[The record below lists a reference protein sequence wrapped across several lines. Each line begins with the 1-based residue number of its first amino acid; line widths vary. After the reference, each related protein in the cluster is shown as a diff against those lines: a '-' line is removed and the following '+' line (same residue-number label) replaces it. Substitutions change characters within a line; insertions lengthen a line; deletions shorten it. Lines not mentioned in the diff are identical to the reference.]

1 MSNSTTKTYQM
12 KREILNYSKKI
23 SKGCARDKQKFSADM
38 IYGLL
43 SAKSCILSEI
53 AHKLQEPIRKK
64 NTIDRLSRQLSEG
77 IDKHTVVNY
86 NRIVK
91 KCLPEEPL
99 VFVDDSDVIK
109 PYGRKF
115 EDLGVVRDGS
125 SPDKKQEKGYHVTE
139 VTALTRNSSHPISLF
154 SEIHSSQEKDYVSAN
169 AITFNALKKS
179 SLLAGEKATF
189 VFDRGYDM
197 NKLFTF
203 CYANNLQFI
212 IRLTS
217 KRLLF
222 YKGKWLK
229 STTLRDS
236 RKGKIK
242 TNVMFEGKKQPC
254 YITCVNSQITESR
267 KQIKVIFVYGLGET
281 PMMLATN
288 RDIRNKDDTIR
299 IVRAYLKRWRI
310 EEYFRFKK
318 QHFGFE
324 NFRVR
329 GLIAINT
336 LNSYLT
342 YAIGLIAL
350 LSMKSKYNQLKVNIL
365 AEANSLRMTVCFDYY
380 RLAKGIAGLI
390 QNAHAGIKDWFKAL
404 RPPRVFRQLSLF

>member
-1 MSNSTTKTYQM
+1 M
-12 KREILNYSKKI
+12 
-23 SKGCARDKQKFSADM
+23 RDKQKFSADM

-43 SAKSCILSEI
+43 AARSCVLSDI
-53 AHKLQEPIRKK
+53 AHELQEPIRKK

-77 IDKHTVVNY
+77 IDKNTLFHY
-86 NRIVK
+86 NCIVK

-115 EDLGVVRDGS
+115 EDLGIVRDGS
-125 SPDKKQEKGYHVTE
+125 SQEKKQEKGYHVTE
-139 VTALTRNSSHPISLF
+139 VTALTKNSNHPISLF
-154 SEIHSSQEKDYVSAN
+154 SKIHSSQEKDYVSTN
-169 AITFNALKKS
+169 EITFDALKKT

-197 NKLFTF
+197 NKLFAF
-203 CYANNLQFI
+203 CHENDLKFI
-212 IRLTS
+212 VRLTS

-222 YKGKWLK
+222 YKGKWFK

-288 RDIRNKDDTIR
+288 RNIHSKDDAIR
-299 IVRAYLKRWRI
+299 VVRAYLKRWRI

-329 GLIAINT
+329 GLTAINT
-336 LNSYLT
+336 LNAYLT
-342 YAIGLIAL
+342 YAIGFIAL
-350 LSMKSKYNQLKVNIL
+350 LSMKSKYNQLKTNVL
-365 AEANSLRMTVCFDYY
+365 KEANSLRLNVCFDYY
-380 RLAKGIAGLI
+380 RLAKGIAGLLK
-390 QNAHAGIKDWFKAL
+390 NAQAGIKDWFKPL
-404 RPPRVFRQLSLF
+404 RPKYRQLSLFT

>member
-1 MSNSTTKTYQM
+1 MSNCTTNTYQM
-12 KREILNYSKKI
+12 KRDILNYSKRI
-23 SKGCARDKQKFSADM
+23 SSGCTRDKQKFSADM

-43 SAKSCILSEI
+43 ASKSCVLSEI
-53 AHKLQEPIRKK
+53 AHELQEPIRKK

-77 IDKHTVVNY
+77 IDKQTVFNY
-86 NRIVK
+86 NRIAK
-91 KCLPEEPL
+91 KCLPEAPL

-125 SPDKKQEKGYHVTE
+125 SREKKQEKGYHVTE
-139 VTALTRNSSHPISLF
+139 VTALTRYSNHPISLF
-154 SEIHSSQEKDYVSAN
+154 SKIHSSHEKDYVSAN
-169 AITFNALKKS
+169 EITFEALKKT
-179 SLLAGEKATF
+179 SLLTGKNATF

-203 CYANNLQFI
+203 CYANELQFI
-212 IRLTS
+212 VRLTS

-222 YKGKWLK
+222 YKGKWFK

-267 KQIKVIFVYGLGET
+267 KQIKVIFVYGLGDT

-288 RDIRNKDDTIR
+288 REIRSKDDTICV
-299 IVRAYLKRWRI
+299 VRAYLKRWRI

-318 QHFGFE
+318 QHFRFE

-329 GLIAINT
+329 GLPAINA

-342 YAIGLIAL
+342 YAIGLIAM
-350 LSMKSKYNQLKVNIL
+350 LSMKSKNNQLKANIL
-365 AEANSLRMTVCFDYY
+365 AEANSLRLTVCFDYY
-380 RLAKGIAGLI
+380 RLAKGIAGLL
-390 QNAHAGIKDWFKAL
+390 QNAHAGIKDWFKPL
-404 RPPRVFRQLSLF
+404 RPKYKQLSLFG

>member
-1 MSNSTTKTYQM
+1 MSDYTTKTYQM
-12 KREILNYSKKI
+12 KREILSFSQKI
-23 SKGCARDKQKFSADM
+23 SKGCARDKQKFTADM

-43 SAKSCILSEI
+43 ATKSCVLSEI
-53 AHKLQEPIRKK
+53 AHELQEPIRKK
-64 NTIDRLSRQLSEG
+64 NTIDRLSRQLAEG
-77 IDKHTVVNY
+77 TEHKTILNY
-86 NRIVK
+86 SRLVK
-91 KCLPEEPL
+91 KCLPEAPL

-109 PYGRKF
+109 PSGKKF

-125 SPDKKQEKGYHVTE
+125 SLDKKQEKGYHVTE
-139 VTALTRNSSHPISLF
+139 VTALTRNSNHPISLF
-154 SEIHSSQEKDYVSAN
+154 SKIHSSREKDYVSAN
-169 AITFNALKKS
+169 EITFDALRKS
-179 SLLAGEKATF
+179 SQIAGKNATF

-203 CYANNLQFI
+203 CYANELQFI

-254 YITCVNSQITESR
+254 YITCINSQITESR
-267 KQIKVIFVYGLGET
+267 KRIKVLFVYGLGEA

-288 RDIRNKDDTIR
+288 RDICCKDDAIR
-299 IVRAYLKRWRI
+299 VVRAYLKRWRI

-329 GLIAINT
+329 SLTAMNA
-336 LNSYLT
+336 LNDYLS
-342 YAIGLIAL
+342 YAIGFIAL
-350 LSMKSKYNQLKVNIL
+350 LSMKSKYNQLKANVL
-365 AEANSLRMTVCFDYY
+365 KEANALRLTVCFDYY
-380 RLAKGIAGLI
+380 RLAKGIAGLLK
-390 QNAHAGIKDWFKAL
+390 NAHAGIKDWFKPL
-404 RPPRVFRQLSLF
+404 RPKYRQLSFFD

>member
-1 MSNSTTKTYQM
+1 MNNYTTEIYQM
-12 KREILNYSKKI
+12 KRDILNFSKKI
-23 SKGCARDKQKFSADM
+23 SKGCTRGKQKFTADM

-43 SAKSCILSEI
+43 SSKSCVLSEI
-53 AHKLQEPIRKK
+53 AHELQEPIRKK
-64 NTIDRLSRQLSEG
+64 NTIDRLSRQLAEG
-77 IDKHTVVNY
+77 TEQATVLNY
-86 NRIVK
+86 SRLVK
-91 KCLPEEPL
+91 KCLPEAPL
-99 VFVDDSDVIK
+99 VFVDDSDVVK
-109 PYGRKF
+109 PYGKKF

-125 SPDKKQEKGYHVTE
+125 SLDKKHEKGYHVTE
-139 VTALTRNSSHPISLF
+139 VTALTRNSNHPISLF

-169 AITFNALKKS
+169 EITFNALRKAS
-179 SLLAGEKATF
+179 QIAGKDATF

-203 CYANNLQFI
+203 CYANELQFI

-222 YKGKWLK
+222 YKGKWFK
-229 STTLRDS
+229 ATTLRDS

-242 TNVMFEGKKQPC
+242 TNVMFDGKKQPC
-254 YITCVNSQITESR
+254 YITCINSQITESR

-288 RDIRNKDDTIR
+288 REIRSKDDTIR
-299 IVRAYLKRWRI
+299 VVRAYLKRWRI

-329 GLIAINT
+329 SLTAINT
-336 LNSYLT
+336 LNAYLT
-342 YAIGLIAL
+342 YAIGFIAV
-350 LSMKSKYNQLKVNIL
+350 LSMKSRFNQLKARVL
-365 AEANSLRMTVCFDYY
+365 KEANALRLSVSFDYY
-380 RLAKGIAGLI
+380 RLAKGIAGLLK
-390 QNAHAGIKDWFKAL
+390 NAHAGIKDWFKPL
-404 RPPRVFRQLSLF
+404 RPKYRQLSFFD

>member
-1 MSNSTTKTYQM
+1 MSNYTTKTYQM
-12 KREILNYSKKI
+12 KREILTYSKKI
-23 SKGCARDKQKFSADM
+23 SKGCLRDKQKFTADM

-43 SAKSCILSEI
+43 AAKSCVLSEI
-53 AHKLQEPIRKK
+53 AHELQEPIRKK

-77 IDKHTVVNY
+77 TDKQTVCNY

-91 KCLPEEPL
+91 KCLPEAPL
-99 VFVDDSDVIK
+99 VFVDDSDVTK
-109 PYGRKF
+109 PYGHKF

-125 SPDKKQEKGYHVTE
+125 SKENKQEKGYHVTE
-139 VTALTRNSSHPISLF
+139 VTALTRNGNHPISLF
-154 SEIHSSQEKDYVSAN
+154 SKIHSSREKNYVSAN
-169 AITFNALKKS
+169 DVTFDALKKS
-179 SLLAGEKATF
+179 SLLAGKNATF

-197 NKLFTF
+197 NKLFSF
-203 CYANNLQFI
+203 CYTNELQFI

-222 YKGKWLK
+222 YKGKWFK

-236 RKGKIK
+236 RKGKI
-242 TNVMFEGKKQPC
+242 TANVMFDGKKQPC
-254 YITCVNSQITESR
+254 YITCINSQITESR
-267 KQIKVIFVYGLGET
+267 KQIKVIFVYGLGDT

-288 RDIRNKDDTIR
+288 REIRSKDDTVR
-299 IVRAYLKRWRI
+299 IVRDYLKRWRI

-329 GLIAINT
+329 GLKAINT
-336 LNSYLT
+336 LNTYLS

-350 LSMKSKYNQLKVNIL
+350 LSMKSKYNQLKADIL
-365 AEANSLRMTVCFDYY
+365 AEAKSLRMSVCFDYY
-380 RLAKGIAGLI
+380 RLARGVAGLLR
-390 QNAHAGIKDWFKAL
+390 NAHAGIKDWFKPVRL
-404 RPPRVFRQLSLF
+404 NYKQLSFFS